1 MQHQD
6 AAQPLDGNVSA
17 CNVRR
22 GAGVHFLEAPAF
34 SASRRADV
42 CDGMSVLC
50 RTKRVN
56 THGMT
61 QAVRGLRAERAVKV
75 VQILVSEE
83 RAHTGLVRR
92 DGGADRRCT
101 AGGLHAV
108 VRYACGL
115 AQEPDIRLER
125 RQRSRRH
132 EGEHVSLP
140 LLPANAHAAKLAMRR
155 RGAE

>member
-75 VQILVSEE
+75 VQILVCEE
-83 RAHTGLVRR
+83 RAHTRLVRR
-92 DGGADRRCT
+92 DGGTDRRCA

-108 VRYACGL
+108 VRYTCGL
-115 AQEPDIRLER
+115 VQEPDIRLER

-132 EGEHVSLP
+132 EGEHVP
-140 LLPANAHAAKLAMRR
+140 AAAANAHAAKLAMRR